1 MDIVNTSLTIGMS
14 LIAGFL
20 LYGFEASPERPILEK
35 AFAEPATAAA
45 AQQAGHRTNP
55 IRLNARF

>member
-1 MDIVNTSLTIGMS
+1 MDVVNAGLTIGMS

-20 LYGFEASPERPILEK
+20 LYGFEASPEPPILQK
-35 AFAEPATAAA
+35 AFAESATAAA
-45 AQQAGHRTNP
+45 ARQAGHRTNP